1 MTDALNGKTIAF
13 LATDGVEQRELS
25 EPRSALDDA
34 GADTRFIAPHHGLIR
49 AWDQDRYGGNFV
61 ADAEL
66 KNARVQDYDALVLPG
81 GVLNTDKLRSLPL
94 AIDLVRAFFDA
105 GKPIAAICH
114 GQQLLI
120 DADVVRGRKVTS
132 FSSLRT
138 DLTNAGAE
146 WLDEPVV
153 VDHGIITSRKMDDL
167 AAFTAK
173 LIEELSGSP
182 TSAAPHSTEAT
193 PATENQPHYASN

>member
-1 MTDALNGKTIAF
+1 MTDALNGKTIAI

-81 GVLNTDKLRSLPL
+81 
-94 AIDLVRAFFDA
+94 DLFPWPSIWC
-105 GKPIAAICH
+105 GH
-114 GQQLLI
+114 
-120 DADVVRGRKVTS
+120 
-132 FSSLRT
+132 FS
-138 DLTNAGAE
+138 
-146 WLDEPVV
+146 
-153 VDHGIITSRKMDDL
+153 
-167 AAFTAK
+167 
-173 LIEELSGSP
+173 
-182 TSAAPHSTEAT
+182 T
-193 PATENQPHYASN
+193 PANRLPRSATANSY